1 LCHRRPG
8 CRALTSNEATTS
20 SGPAITTTLAPAT
33 TATTALIPADL
44 INPSAG
50 TLAGV
55 QVGRGPVEPILD
67 SLITAYGEP
76 ETDTGWTPNECY
88 GPQPLRSLI
97 WDSLVVFFEETDSG
111 QTLLGCQLDD
121 GAYEETIEL
130 AEGIVLGRPYNEAA
144 TLYPD
149 GAHHHESLE
158 LDGVV
163 LQETPMLIVIA
174 EASADGSA
182 PIHQVWV
189 GTIPTCH

>member
-1 LCHRRPG
+1 
-8 CRALTSNEATTS
+8 
-20 SGPAITTTLAPAT
+20 
-33 TATTALIPADL
+33 
-44 INPSAG
+44 
-50 TLAGV
+50 
-55 QVGRGPVEPILD
+55 
-67 SLITAYGEP
+67 
-76 ETDTGWTPNECY
+76 
-88 GPQPLRSLI
+88 
-97 WDSLVVFFEETDSG
+97 LVVFFEETDSG
-111 QTLLGCQLDD
+111 QTLLGYQLDD